1 MQVTEHHEIGS
12 FESRGFDVMDLA
24 KLDASLSLGLASLTF
39 GYEQMGDCNY
49 SSIMCFSIFTHF
61 LHHRDYNSVVSRLD
75 VLEALNSA
83 NVVWSDVWDAID
95 SNLGTAFLKLKRPL
109 YNLIDLAGDVNIA
122 GLSEP
127 FDGLESIAGIMVP
140 RNNQDWS
147 NLAEFDDVFVTELL
161 RIGAGA
167 GKIEE
172 VASDYNDINLFLFGH
187 IHNLLQNN
195 TLFTVQIV
203 PIECSSDVPVGRV
216 EEPHSI
222 TATTGRIV
230 GI

>member
-1 MQVTEHHEIGS
+1 
-12 FESRGFDVMDLA
+12 MDTA

-61 LHHRDYNSVVSRLD
+61 LHHRDYNPVVSRLD
-75 VLEALNSA
+75 VLETLNSA

-95 SNLGTAFLKLKRPL
+95 SNLGTAFLKLKRPR

-147 NLAEFDDVFVTELL
+147 NLAEFDDVFVTEIL
-161 RIGAGA
+161 RISTWAG
-167 GKIEE
+167 E
-172 VASDYNDINLFLFGH
+172 VKEIARDDDDIRFFLIGH
-187 IHNLLQNN
+187 LYDLIQNN
-195 TLFTVQIV
+195 ALLSVQIV
-203 PIECSSDVPVGRV
+203 PVEGSTNVPISCV
-216 EEPHSI
+216 
-222 TATTGRIV
+222 
-230 GI
+230 

>member
-1 MQVTEHHEIGS
+1 MVSQ
-12 FESRGFDVMDLA
+12 
-24 KLDASLSLGLASLTF
+24 LDA
-39 GYEQMGDCNY
+39 
-49 SSIMCFSIFTHF
+49 
-61 LHHRDYNSVVSRLD
+61 
-75 VLEALNSA
+75 LEAFKA
-83 NVVWSDVWDAID
+83 TDIVRSDEWDAID
-95 SNLGTAFLKLKRPL
+95 SNLRLIFLKLKHPL
-109 YNLIDLAGDVNIA
+109 YNLIDLTGDVNIA

-140 RNNQDWS
+140 WNNQDWS

-172 VASDYNDINLFLFGH
+172 VTRNDDDINLFLFGH
-187 IHNLLQNN
+187 LHNLPQND
-195 TLFTVQIV
+195 TLLTVQIV